1 MHKRTGS
8 QPQPQAQA
16 TSTTAAPVIT
26 AEPSQILPEPANEQ
40 TGGGGLAGSSTLI
53 DFLHSVPTP
62 LVALLVRLAPSVSY
76 LRRAAQI
83 VSWQSSWVDSWLI
96 LATWWALVIFVD
108 PALRYFLPL
117 VIVSAVAYFRRRQP
131 PKDTSQQPITEAAIQ
146 AALKDLAS
154 LHILLPSLPAF
165 PTSLS
170 PSILPSISLLRAC
183 AIAFIPYLILTYL
196 IPVRVLV
203 GLIGTILLT
212 YRAPFARLLRAALW
226 RSAFVRWALY
236 RSWAVLSGIPM
247 PSSIPS
253 PALGAAAN
261 TTIAA
266 KFRFAFMV
274 YENQRWW
281 MGLDWTAALL
291 PGERPSWCSASQA
304 PLSPPAA
311 FALPAPTTVFLP
323 VDGVPDAREK
333 RTATWTW
340 AEPEWQ
346 VIVHRDGEPSTA
358 VDGVENLG
366 ETDADGWVYGDNK
379 WESHSSKGGIGKYTR
394 HRRWTR
400 VAFLTET
407 TERVGPGPT
416 GVSREDGDLRPLDTL
431 PNGDSKEKQKIGEK
445 ESEKR
450 DKSPGD
456 STFSND
462 RRKSTIGLGVVGGG
476 IKQRLH
482 AAVSG
487 SH

>member
-1 MHKRTGS
+1 MHKLTGS

-26 AEPSQILPEPANEQ
+26 AEPSQILPEPVNEQ

-76 LRRAAQI
+76 LRHAAQI

-154 LHILLPSLPAF
+154 LYILLPSFPAF

-170 PSILPSISLLRAC
+170 PSTLPSTSLIRAC
-183 AIAFIPYLILTYL
+183 TIAFIPYLILTYL

-203 GLIGTILLT
+203 GLLGTILLT

-226 RSAFVRWALY
+226 RSAFIRWALY
-236 RSWAVLSGIPM
+236 RSWA
-247 PSSIPS
+247 
-253 PALGAAAN
+253 
-261 TTIAA
+261 
-266 KFRFAFMV
+266 
-274 YENQRWW
+274 
-281 MGLDWTAALL
+281 
-291 PGERPSWCSASQA
+291 RPSWCSASQA

-358 VDGVENLG
+358 VEGVENLEG
-366 ETDADGWVYGDNK
+366 TDADGWVYGDNK
-379 WESHSSKGGIGKYTR
+379 WESHSGKGGIGKYTR

-431 PNGDSKEKQKIGEK
+431 PNGDSKERQKIGEK

-450 DKSPGD
+450 DKPPGE

-462 RRKSTIGLGVVGGG
+462 RRMSSIGLGVVGSG